1 MSGSEVVGVEDVAF
15 FQEGPGIL
23 SSQYTK
29 EGYPIINVGNVRDG
43 SLDLSKTKF
52 VSEEMA
58 NGKWA
63 HFRVEAEDILFTTS
77 GTIGRVAR
85 VKKKDLPLLM
95 NTSVVI
101 FRPLDQK
108 QLDSN
113 YLYYILQS
121 ALFVDELLKMKTGM
135 AQFNVGPS
143 HIKQLKI
150 PVPSLKVQK
159 QMVEEMKK
167 EEEIIEANKRLIT
180 VMESKIEAVLNTI

>member
-1 MSGSEVVGVEDVAF
+1 MSGVETVGIEDVAF

-23 SSQYTK
+23 SSQYTSQ
-29 EGYPIINVGNVRDG
+29 GYPIINVGNVRNG

-58 NGKWA
+58 NGKWS
-63 HFRVEAEDILFTTS
+63 HFRVEAGDILFTTS

-85 VKKKDLPLLM
+85 VKKEDLPLLM
-95 NTSVVI
+95 NTSVVR
-101 FRPLDQK
+101 FRPLDQER
-108 QLDSN
+108 LDSK

-135 AQFNVGPS
+135 AQFNVGPT

-150 PVPSLKVQK
+150 PIPTIEIQR
-159 QMVEEMKK
+159 QMVEEIEK

-180 VMESKIEAVLNTI
+180 VMGSKIEIVLNTI